1 MENIKYPAKEV
12 VKAWLRLI
20 RIPNLIILSLI
31 YVMLHVGIYL
41 PIFFSLGISS
51 PLNGWVFSAFILSF
65 LMVVAGGNIINDYFD
80 YQIDLINRPSR
91 LSIGKVI
98 TFDQAFMAYLVLT
111 LTGVVGGF
119 ITGWFCGIY
128 KVGFF
133 YGFIALLLY
142 LYSESFKKRLII
154 GNFIIAFCGS
164 LSIVLLWLYEFF
176 SLRNDAPSFI
186 LVYPQFSK
194 INLLMGGYALFAFL
208 TTMIR
213 EILKDI
219 EDIEGDQRQGCNTLP
234 IAYGVNIS
242 KRVVFVFVF
251 LTILI
256 LVFCQIICFT
266 HQLKL
271 IAIYIFPAIQL
282 PLFVL
287 IYRLIKA
294 NSKNDFHSISTFMKL
309 IMVAGILGIQLIN
322 IHI

>member
-251 LTILI
+251 LTTLI